1 MEFLCLF
8 LIELCFMAI
17 IGLIYTIP
25 TIILVSLADW
35 LKNRGK
41 TNDNEKLV

>member
-8 LIELCFMAI
+8 LIELAFMAI

-25 TIILVSLADW
+25 TILLVYFFDW
-35 LKNRGK
+35 LKRQLERDSD
-41 TNDNEKLV
+41 TC